1 MKQKRNMYLIH
12 CLIGISIMLLF
23 RWLPFDMPK
32 ITDLG
37 KQILGIF
44 VGTLY
49 LWTTVDLVW
58 SSVICIFMIG
68 ATAYAPM
75 PAVLSSA
82 FGNPTVVQ
90 LFFLMILMSS
100 LQTRRISLYIGRFF
114 LTRKFIIGRP
124 WAFTA
129 VLFVGSMLIAAFVG
143 CYAPIFLF
151 WPILYD
157 VFEEVGMERHEAYPT
172 IMIILIVVACT
183 LGFPVPPY
191 MNNGLAMISNYA
203 TVSQNLLGTS
213 VIINNAEW
221 LAVALI
227 YGFCSCGAVILFIKY
242 VLRPD
247 VSKLKNLTLEQL
259 NKNPLPPMSKQQKA
273 VSAICA
279 GFLLSM
285 LLPSIFPTFP
295 GMAWIRANGIGMSL
309 LFFVIIFAV
318 KIDGEPIVVLEDN
331 IKVFAW
337 GTYFLVTTAILL
349 GGVLTNES
357 TGVTA
362 FLNTI
367 LSPVFTNMSPFVFGV
382 ALLVIACF
390 LTNICNSLVVG
401 MILQPVIAAY
411 CLQAGINSAPLVSI
425 MGIFVLS
432 CAIATPAASPFAA
445 LMFSNKQW
453 LKTKHIY
460 HYSVMFAGLELI
472 VALLIGLP
480 LANALIH

>member
-1 MKQKRNMYLIH
+1 MVSMDYGTMDRIRFAQQG
-12 CLIGISIMLLF
+12 IGFLN
-23 RWLPFDMPK
+23 
-32 ITDLG
+32 
-37 KQILGIF
+37 
-44 VGTLY
+44 V
-49 LWTTVDLVW
+49 
-58 SSVICIFMIG
+58 
-68 ATAYAPM
+68 
-75 PAVLSSA
+75 PA
-82 FGNPTVVQ
+82 VQ
-90 LFFLMILMSS
+90 LFPD
-100 LQTRRISLYIGRFF
+100 IG
-114 LTRKFIIGRP
+114 
-124 WAFTA
+124 
-129 VLFVGSMLIAAFVG
+129 AA
-143 CYAPIFLF
+143 
-151 WPILYD
+151 D
-157 VFEEVGMERHEAYPT
+157 VP
-172 IMIILIVVACT
+172 
-183 LGFPVPPY
+183 
-191 MNNGLAMISNYA
+191 
-203 TVSQNLLGTS
+203 LL
-213 VIINNAEW
+213 
-221 LAVALI
+221 
-227 YGFCSCGAVILFIKY
+227 ILF
-242 VLRPD
+242 LD
-247 VSKLKNLTLEQL
+247 VYKRQ
-259 NKNPLPPMSKQQKA
+259 
-273 VSAICA
+273 
-279 GFLLSM
+279 
-285 LLPSIFPTFP
+285 
-295 GMAWIRANGIGMSL
+295 
-309 LFFVIIFAV
+309 VIIFAV

>member
-227 YGFCSCGAVILFIKY
+227 YGFCSLRRRHPVHQIRPVSRCEQAKESDAGAVKQKSSAAHEQTAESRFGNLCRLSPEYAFAQH
-242 VLRPD
+242 LSD
-247 VSKLKNLTLEQL
+247 VSRH
-259 NKNPLPPMSKQQKA
+259 
-273 VSAICA
+273 
-279 GFLLSM
+279 
-285 LLPSIFPTFP
+285 
-295 GMAWIRANGIGMSL
+295 GMAPRQRHRHVA
-309 LFFVIIFAV
+309 AV
-318 KIDGEPIVVLEDN
+318 
-331 IKVFAW
+331 F
-337 GTYFLVTTAILL
+337 
-349 GGVLTNES
+349 
-357 TGVTA
+357 
-362 FLNTI
+362 
-367 LSPVFTNMSPFVFGV
+367 
-382 ALLVIACF
+382 C
-390 LTNICNSLVVG
+390 
-401 MILQPVIAAY
+401 
-411 CLQAGINSAPLVSI
+411 
-425 MGIFVLS
+425 
-432 CAIATPAASPFAA
+432 
-445 LMFSNKQW
+445 
-453 LKTKHIY
+453 
-460 HYSVMFAGLELI
+460 HYLCCK
-472 VALLIGLP
+472 
-480 LANALIH
+480 N